1 MPEENEGF
9 VKPAPKP
16 ADTEV
21 KYVGSQAKV
30 FIPSWKEQWIA
41 QGEIITVPAELA
53 ERLCDQPANW
63 ELVEKAAAPKPKPEK
78 KEPALKGP
86 ADDKGKE

>member
-1 MPEENEGF
+1 MPEEETSF

-21 KYVGSQAKV
+21 KYVGMLTKV
-30 FIPSWKEQWIA
+30 HIPVWKDQWIE

-53 ERLCDQPANW
+53 ERLCAQPANW
-63 ELVEKAAAPKPKPEK
+63 ELVEKAKASKPKPKKDEPE
-78 KEPALKGP
+78 LKGP
-86 ADDKGKE
+86 ADDDEEN

>member
-30 FIPSWKEQWIA
+30 WIPYWKEQWIE
-41 QGEIITVPAELA
+41 QGEIITVSAELA
-53 ERLCDQPANW
+53 ERLIAQPANW
-63 ELVEKAAAPKPKPEK
+63 ELVEKAAASKSKSEK
-78 KEPALKGP
+78 KESAVKGP
-86 ADDKGKE
+86 AKQDEE